1 MVKHTTHYIVV
12 ETSDSYSDERSA
24 MVVAAC
30 LICGI
35 FDSRTRVTHG
45 IFWEYIPVLLRRN
58 TQGGH
63 SAIFLAFTYMR
74 NRGLKFIRH
83 SIKTKARHFA
93 IFLVLM
99 ACLSRQLR
107 F

>member
-35 FDSRTRVTHG
+35 FDSRTRVTHR
-45 IFWEYIPVLLRRN
+45 IFSEYITFLLRSH
-58 TQGGH
+58 TQGGY
-63 SAIFLAFTYMR
+63 SAIFLANTYML
-74 NRGLKFIRH
+74 NRGLKFI
-83 SIKTKARHFA
+83 
-93 IFLVLM
+93 
-99 ACLSRQLR
+99 SRQLR
-107 F
+107 I

>member
-1 MVKHTTHYIVV
+1 MTVGKERRVVSVLKIQSLSVIICSFTLNYNLMVKHTTHYIVV

-45 IFWEYIPVLLRRN
+45 IFSEYIPFLLRSHTHGR
-58 TQGGH
+58 H
-63 SAIFLAFTYMR
+63 SAILLIHT
-74 NRGLKFIRH
+74 
-83 SIKTKARHFA
+83 
-93 IFLVLM
+93 
-99 ACLSRQLR
+99 C
-107 F
+107 